1 MPVSLDGMCNEYFV
15 ILESEFVSF
24 PVKPTVNMPILLA
37 VSTAFNTDLLSPLVE
52 MAISISLSLPIPNNC
67 LENISL

>member
-15 ILESEFVSF
+15 ILESEFVAF
-24 PVKPTVNMPILLA
+24 PVKPTVSMPILLA
-37 VSTAFNTDLLSPLVE
+37 VSTAFNTDSLSPLVE
-52 MAISISLSLPIPNNC
+52 MATNISLSLPIPDNC